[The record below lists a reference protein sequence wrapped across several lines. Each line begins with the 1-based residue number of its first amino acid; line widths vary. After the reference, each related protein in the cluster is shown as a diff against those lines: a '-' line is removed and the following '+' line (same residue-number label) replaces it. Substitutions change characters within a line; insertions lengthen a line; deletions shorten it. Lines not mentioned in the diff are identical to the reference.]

1 MRPALCAFAASLA
14 LALPAASAGAAPL
27 TYNRPVPA
35 PDAAAQLAEM
45 VVLFD
50 EICLK
55 AFPDDAAVAKAVT
68 ARRGTAMSAEDV
80 RVYLHDDPG
89 VGWHLIGRAA
99 PFEITIE
106 APPFHA
112 CGIRTTAVAPFA
124 DMAPYKRLADAFET
138 GVHPDKVGPMHGTV
152 GNIDTSGGGEA
163 WHRADGKNEA
173 LFVFISTPVAEI
185 RAKGQDAVEV
195 RLVHQIQD
203 PASMHER

>member
-1 MRPALCAFAASLA
+1 MRPAPSAFAALLA
-14 LALPAASAGAAPL
+14 LALPAASAAAAPL

-35 PDAAAQLAEM
+35 PDPAAQLAEM
-45 VVLFD
+45 VALFD

-55 AFPDDAAVAKAVT
+55 AFPDDAAAAKAVA
-68 ARRGTAMSAEDV
+68 ARQGTAMSAEDV
-80 RVYLHDDPG
+80 RAYLHDDPG
-89 VGWHLIGRAA
+89 TGWHVVGRAA

-124 DMAPYKRLADAFET
+124 DMAPYKRLADAFEAS
-138 GVHPDKVGPMHGTV
+138 VHPDKVGPMHGTI

-163 WHRADGKNEA
+163 WHRPDGRNEA
-173 LFVFISTPVAEI
+173 LFVFISTPIAEI

-195 RLVHQIQD
+195 RLVHQIQG
-203 PASMHER
+203 AATAR